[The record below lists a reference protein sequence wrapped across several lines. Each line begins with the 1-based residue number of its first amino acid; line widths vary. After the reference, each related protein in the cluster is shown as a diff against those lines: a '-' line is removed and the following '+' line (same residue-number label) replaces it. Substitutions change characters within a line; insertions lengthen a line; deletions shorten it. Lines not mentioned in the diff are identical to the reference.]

1 MDRLFF
7 NILHKEEL
15 GLASS
20 ESHEVV
26 HLVESHID
34 NCVITVPSDC
44 WEFRQ
49 AVLVLQFL
57 ENNIHNE

>member
-26 HLVESHID
+26 HLVEPHID
-34 NCVITVPSDC
+34 NRVITVPSDC

-49 AVLVLQFL
+49 AVLVL
-57 ENNIHNE
+57 